1 MFAARTLQ
9 SIAWKLKLN
18 LVMDAAHVETG
29 GDGEE
34 TMVDSRFKLSAATCL
49 ALAVLS
55 VPVAAQTGTASNLSD
70 GKVKIGVLTDIAGP
84 TAMANGR
91 GSVIAAEMAAEDFGA
106 GLNVEVISADH
117 QGKPDI
123 GSQIAARWF
132 DLEGVDVIADMQG
145 SPIGFAVQ
153 NVAARNSK
161 IMLLS
166 GSTSSDFNGK
176 ACSPLTVQWTVDTYN
191 LAQGAAKAVIEA
203 GGNRWY
209 FLTVDQAYGH
219 ALTRDTSEQVQR
231 NGGQV
236 VGNSVFPPNTSDFA
250 SFLLTASN
258 AGADVIAIAASSGDT
273 VTALKQADEFGLSA
287 KAKIVPLQSVL
298 TDVHAVGLNIAHDA
312 YEVSPFYWDRTPE
325 TRAWAARFYA
335 KAKIMPTGFHAGV
348 YSSVAHYLRAVK
360 ATGTDNGPTVMKQM
374 QAERVHDFFA
384 ADGYIRADRKMIH
397 DMYLLQV
404 KKPGE
409 SKGGWDLYKVLQT
422 LPGEKVNRPLSESQC
437 PLAKN

>member
-1 MFAARTLQ
+1 MVRSSLHVSAIVCLTLAA
-9 SIAWKLKLN
+9 
-18 LVMDAAHVETG
+18 
-29 GDGEE
+29 
-34 TMVDSRFKLSAATCL
+34 
-49 ALAVLS
+49 ALPA
-55 VPVAAQTGTASNLSD
+55 AAQTAGEAKLSG

-84 TAMANGR
+84 TAQANGK
-91 GSVIAAEMAAEDFGA
+91 GSVIAAEMAAEDFGV

-117 QGKPDI
+117 QGKPDV

-132 DLEGVDVIADMQG
+132 DVDGVDAIADMQG

-153 NVAARNSK
+153 NMATQRSK
-161 IMLLS
+161 ILLLS

-191 LAQGAAKAVIEA
+191 LAKGAAKAVIA
-203 GGNRWY
+203 TGGTKWY

-219 ALTRDTSEQVQR
+219 ALTRDTSEQVKL
-231 NGGQV
+231 NGGEV

-258 AGADVIAIAASSGDT
+258 AGANVIGIAASSGDT

-298 TDVHAVGLNIAHDA
+298 TDVHAVGLKVAHDA
-312 YEVSPFYWDRTPE
+312 YEVSPFYWDRTAE
-325 TRAWAARFYA
+325 TRAWAERFFA
-335 KAKIMPTGFHAGV
+335 KAKQMPTGFHAGV
-348 YSSVAHYLRAVK
+348 YSSVAHYLKAVK
-360 ATGTDNGPTVMKQM
+360 AAGTDDALTVMKQM
-374 QAERVHDFFA
+374 EKEHVHDFFA

-409 SKGGWDLYKVLQT
+409 SKGDWDLYNVVQT
-422 LPGEKVNRPLSESQC
+422 LPGESVNRPLSESPC
-437 PLAKN
+437 PLAKK

>member
-1 MFAARTLQ
+1 
-9 SIAWKLKLN
+9 
-18 LVMDAAHVETG
+18 
-29 GDGEE
+29 
-34 TMVDSRFKLSAATCL
+34 MVHSRFKLFAATCL
-49 ALAVLS
+49 ALAVLTAPS
-55 VPVAAQTGTASNLSD
+55 GAQTGTTSNLSD

-84 TAMANGR
+84 TAMANGK

-117 QGKPDI
+117 QGKPDV

-132 DLEGVDVIADMQG
+132 DVEGVDAIADMQG

-153 NVAARNSK
+153 NLAAQKSK

-191 LAQGAAKAVIEA
+191 LAKGAAKAIIEA
-203 GGNRWY
+203 GGTKWY

-219 ALTRDTSEQVQR
+219 ALSRDTSEQVKL
-231 NGGQV
+231 NGAQV
-236 VGNSVFPPNTSDFA
+236 VGSTVFPPNTSDFA

-258 AGADVIAIAASSGDT
+258 AGANVIAIAASSGDT

-298 TDVHAVGLNIAHDA
+298 TDVHAVGLKIAHDA

-325 TRAWAARFYA
+325 TRAWAERFYA
-335 KAKIMPTGFHAGV
+335 KARIMPTSFHAGV
-348 YSSVAHYLRAVK
+348 YSSVAHYLK
-360 ATGTDNGPTVMKQM
+360 AASRRRVPTM
-374 QAERVHDFFA
+374 
-384 ADGYIRADRKMIH
+384 
-397 DMYLLQV
+397 
-404 KKPGE
+404 
-409 SKGGWDLYKVLQT
+409 
-422 LPGEKVNRPLSESQC
+422 RPPS
-437 PLAKN
+437 

>member
-1 MFAARTLQ
+1 MALSGFQ
-9 SIAWKLKLN
+9 
-18 LVMDAAHVETG
+18 
-29 GDGEE
+29 
-34 TMVDSRFKLSAATCL
+34 FSAAVCL
-49 ALAVLS
+49 ALTVATG
-55 VPVAAQTGTASNLSD
+55 PTAAQSAESKLSG

-84 TAMANGR
+84 TAMANGK
-91 GSVIAAEMAAEDFGA
+91 GSVVAAELAAEDFGA

-132 DLEGVDVIADMQG
+132 DVDGVDVIADMQG

-153 NVAARNSK
+153 NLAAQKSK

-191 LAQGAAKAVIEA
+191 LAKGAAKAVVEA
-203 GGNRWY
+203 GGTKWY

-219 ALTRDTSEQVQR
+219 ALSRDTSEQVKL
-231 NGGQV
+231 NGGEV
-236 VGNSVFPPNTSDFA
+236 VGSSVFPSRTSDFA
-250 SFLLTASN
+250 SFLLTASQT
-258 AGADVIAIAASSGDT
+258 GANVIAIAAASGDT
-273 VTALKQADEFGLSA
+273 ETAMKQADEFGLSA

-298 TDVHAVGLNIAHDA
+298 TDMRAVGLKIAQGA

-325 TRAWAARFYA
+325 TRAWAERFYA
-335 KAKIMPTGFHAGV
+335 KAKMMPTGFHAGV
-348 YSSVAHYLRAVK
+348 YSSVAHYLKAVK
-360 ATGTDNGPTVMKQM
+360 ATGTDEAHAVMKQM
-374 QAERVHDFFA
+374 EKERVHDFFA
-384 ADGYIRADRKMIH
+384 SDGYIRADRKMIH

-409 SKGGWDLYKVLQT
+409 AKGEWDLYNVLQA
-422 LPGEKVNRPLSESQC
+422 LPGESVNRPLAESQC
-437 PLAKN
+437 PLAKK

>member
-1 MFAARTLQ
+1 MAHSDFKFCAA
-9 SIAWKLKLN
+9 A
-18 LVMDAAHVETG
+18 
-29 GDGEE
+29 
-34 TMVDSRFKLSAATCL
+34 FL
-49 ALAVLS
+49 ALSLAID
-55 VPVAAQTGTASNLSD
+55 PAAAQSVESKISGD
-70 GKVKIGVLTDIAGP
+70 KVKIGVLTDTAGP
-84 TAMANGR
+84 TAMANGK

-117 QGKPDI
+117 QGKPDV

-132 DLEGVDVIADMQG
+132 DVEGVDAIADMQG

-153 NVAARNSK
+153 NMAAQKSK

-191 LAQGAAKAVIEA
+191 LAKGAAKAVTEA
-203 GGNRWY
+203 GGTKWY

-219 ALTRDTSEQVQR
+219 SLSRDTSEQVKL

-258 AGADVIAIAASSGDT
+258 AEANVIAIAASSGDT

-298 TDVHAVGLNIAHDA
+298 TDVHAVGLKIAHDA
-312 YEVSPFYWDRTPE
+312 YEVAPFYWDRTPE
-325 TRAWAARFYA
+325 TRAWAERFYA

-348 YSSVAHYLRAVK
+348 YSSVAHYLKAVK
-360 ATGTDNGPTVMKQM
+360 ATGTDDAPAVMKQM
-374 QAERVHDFFA
+374 EKERVHDFFA

-404 KKPGE
+404 KKLGE
-409 SKGGWDLYKVLQT
+409 SKGDWDLYNVVQT
-422 LPGEKVNRPLSESQC
+422 LPGESVNRPLSESQC
-437 PLAKN
+437 PLVKK

>member
-1 MFAARTLQ
+1 MSRSMMF
-9 SIAWKLKLN
+9 
-18 LVMDAAHVETG
+18 M
-29 GDGEE
+29 
-34 TMVDSRFKLSAATCL
+34 SAV
-49 ALAVLS
+49 AVLLAGPS
-55 VPVAAQTGTASNLSD
+55 SPAHAQGAAGSFSD

-84 TAMANGR
+84 TALANGK
-91 GSVIAAEMAAEDFGA
+91 GSVVAAQMAAEEFGQ

-117 QGKPDI
+117 QGKPDV
-123 GSQIAARWF
+123 GAQIAGRWF
-132 DLEGVDVIADMQG
+132 DVEGVDVVADMQG

-153 NVAARNSK
+153 NLAIQKKR

-191 LAQGAAKAVIEA
+191 LAKGAAKSVTAA
-203 GGNRWY
+203 GGTKWY

-219 ALTRDTSEQVQR
+219 ALTRDTSEQVKL

-236 VGNSVFPPNTSDFA
+236 VGNSVFPPNTADFA

-273 VTALKQADEFGLSA
+273 VTALKQADEFGLNG
-287 KAKIVPLQSVL
+287 KAKIIALQSVL
-298 TDVHAVGLNIAHDA
+298 PDMKGVGLRIGQGD
-312 YEVSPFYWDRTPE
+312 YEVSPFYWDRTAE
-325 TRAWAARFYA
+325 TRAWAERFYA
-335 KAKIMPTGFHAGV
+335 KAGIMPSSFHAGV
-348 YSSVAHYLRAVK
+348 YSSVSHYLKAVK
-360 ATGTDNGPTVMKQM
+360 ALGTDDP
-374 QAERVHDFFA
+374 ERVMHQMESEHVHDIFA

-409 SKGGWDLYKVLQT
+409 PKGDWDLYKVLET
-422 LPGEKVNRPLSESQC
+422 LPGETVNRPLAESAC
-437 PLAKN
+437 ALVKH

>member
-1 MFAARTLQ
+1 MALSGLKFCAA
-9 SIAWKLKLN
+9 AW
-18 LVMDAAHVETG
+18 
-29 GDGEE
+29 
-34 TMVDSRFKLSAATCL
+34 L
-49 ALAVLS
+49 ALSLAID
-55 VPVAAQTGTASNLSD
+55 PAAAQSAESKISD

-84 TAMANGR
+84 TAMANGK

-117 QGKPDI
+117 QGKPDV

-132 DLEGVDVIADMQG
+132 DLEGVDAISDMQG

-153 NVAARNSK
+153 NVAAQKSK

-191 LAQGAAKAVIEA
+191 LAKGAAKAVTEA
-203 GGNRWY
+203 GGTRWY

-219 ALTRDTSEQVQR
+219 ALSRDTSEQVKL

-250 SFLLTASN
+250 SFLLTAAN
-258 AGADVIAIAASSGDT
+258 AEANVIAIAASSGDT

-298 TDVHAVGLNIAHDA
+298 TDVHAVGLKIAHDA
-312 YEVSPFYWDRTPE
+312 YEVSPFYWDRTPD
-325 TRAWAARFYA
+325 TRAWAKRFYA

-348 YSSVAHYLRAVK
+348 YSSVAHYLKAIK
-360 ATGTDNGPTVMKQM
+360 ATGTDDAPTVMKQM
-374 QAERVHDFFA
+374 EKERVHDFFA

-404 KKPGE
+404 KKPGD
-409 SKGGWDLYKVLQT
+409 SKGDWDLYNVVQT
-422 LPGEKVNRPLSESQC
+422 LPGETVNRPLSESQC
-437 PLAKN
+437 PLAKQ

>member
-1 MFAARTLQ
+1 MVCSRVHMPAAIWL
-9 SIAWKLKLN
+9 
-18 LVMDAAHVETG
+18 
-29 GDGEE
+29 
-34 TMVDSRFKLSAATCL
+34 CL
-49 ALAVLS
+49 AVS
-55 VPVAAQTGTASNLSD
+55 VAPVAAQTANLSG
-70 GKVKIGVLTDIAGP
+70 GKVKVGVLTDIAGP
-84 TAMANGR
+84 TAMANGK

-117 QGKPDI
+117 GGKADS

-132 DLEGVDVIADMQG
+132 DVEGVDAVADMQG

-153 NVAARNSK
+153 NLAVQKRR

-191 LAQGAAKAVIEA
+191 LAKGAAKAVIDA
-203 GGNRWY
+203 GGTKWY

-219 ALTRDTSEQVQR
+219 ALTRDTSEQVKL

-258 AGADVIAIAASSGDT
+258 AGANVIAIAASSGDT

-287 KAKIVPLQSVL
+287 KAKVVPLQSVL
-298 TDVHAVGLNIAHDA
+298 TDMYAVGLKIARDA

-325 TRAWAARFYA
+325 TRAWAQRFYA
-335 KAKIMPTGFHAGV
+335 KAKIMPTSFHAGV
-348 YSSVAHYLRAVK
+348 YSSVAHYLKAVK
-360 ATGTDNGPTVMKQM
+360 AVGTDEAAAVMTQM
-374 QAERVHDFFA
+374 EKERVHDFFA
-384 ADGYIRADRKMIH
+384 SDGYIRADRKMIH

-409 SKGGWDLYKVLQT
+409 NKGDWDLYNVVQT
-422 LPGEKVNRPLSESQC
+422 LPGEQVNRPLAESVC
-437 PLAKN
+437 PLVKK